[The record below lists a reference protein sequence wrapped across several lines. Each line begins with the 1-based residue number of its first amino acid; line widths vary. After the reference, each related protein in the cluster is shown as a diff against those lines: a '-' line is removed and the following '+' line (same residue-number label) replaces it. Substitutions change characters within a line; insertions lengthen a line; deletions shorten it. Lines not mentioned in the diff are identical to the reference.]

1 MFERVAGLWR
11 RLTHRPAAGAVEPA
25 GPAVVSVPLAS
36 AGDAA
41 APPDDAKVLG
51 ISKTAA
57 RLLARRRFEP
67 GALVGVGLP
76 TRAGE
81 TATVLAC
88 VLRATPRGSDAWELA
103 CRFSTD
109 LTAME
114 LSAFRGPPPPAG
126 RNGPPIP
133 IRGRAR
139 YHLVPRGE
147 ATPHDG
153 QVIGL
158 SSTCL
163 SLLVEEAVPIGALL
177 SIDLHAP
184 NGDQTGTMLAC
195 VVFVE
200 VETDGRRRLRCDFIG
215 ELSAAAQRKLAGEPG
230 GA

>member
-1 MFERVAGLWR
+1 MFERVVGLWR
-11 RLTHRPAAGAVEPA
+11 RLTHRPPAGAVETER
-25 GPAVVSVPLAS
+25 PAVVSVRLAS
-36 AGDAA
+36 AADPT
-41 APPDDAKVLG
+41 APPGDAKVLR

-57 RLLARRRFEP
+57 RLLAHHRFEP

-76 TRAGE
+76 TRVGE

-109 LTAME
+109 LTSAE
-114 LSAFRGPPPPAG
+114 LSAFHDPPSPAG
-126 RNGPPIP
+126 RNGPSIP

-139 YHLVPRGE
+139 YHLVPGGE
-147 ATPHDG
+147 ATPHDV

-158 SSTCL
+158 SPAGL
-163 SLLVEEAVPIGALL
+163 SLLMDEAVPIGALL
-177 SIDLHAP
+177 SIDLHAV
-184 NGDQTGTMLAC
+184 NGDRVGTMLAC

-215 ELSAAAQRKLAGEPG
+215 ELSAEAQRRLAGET